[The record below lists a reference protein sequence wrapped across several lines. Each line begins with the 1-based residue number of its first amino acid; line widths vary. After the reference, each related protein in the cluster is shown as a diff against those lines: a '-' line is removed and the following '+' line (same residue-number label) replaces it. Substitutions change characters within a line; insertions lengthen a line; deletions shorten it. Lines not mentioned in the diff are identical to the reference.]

1 MPNDEPR
8 FYTPQEAARLLGV
21 HVQTVLRSI
30 DSGQLPALVIGGPKR
45 HTYRIPA
52 DALATWPS
60 PLITDHPATAPT
72 GPLPTEEVR
81 PDVEVLDAVAYL
93 AGPYR
98 DPRGAYWVRE
108 NIRTAERV
116 ALQLWQHGL
125 PTLCPHLNTALWD
138 GAGPDDL
145 WLHGDLIMLSR
156 CDLVILGP
164 GWQHSPGAQAE
175 RAKADQIGI
184 PVLEWAGGLN
194 LGAILALAGR
204 ISMARQSER
213 EHPAP

>member
-1 MPNDEPR
+1 MTD
-8 FYTPQEAARLLGV
+8 G
-21 HVQTVLRSI
+21 I
-30 DSGQLPALVIGGPKR
+30 D
-45 HTYRIPA
+45 RIQR
-52 DALATWPS
+52 
-60 PLITDHPATAPT
+60 ATAPT

-184 PVLEWAGGLN
+184 PVIEWAGGLN
-194 LGAILALAGR
+194 LEEILALGRGVAREGRRRRQCLRSGCAG
-204 ISMARQSER
+204 ISCAVGAARRGSRCGGPPRCSVCPTQL
-213 EHPAP
+213 